1 MSSPVLL
8 ATDSVVL
15 HRFLFSSLQFHSL
28 RMAATAS
35 SAMHITAARPSIS
48 STCRI
53 FKAGVASVG
62 AHNKGTSWA
71 KLAST
76 CHISSVQSF
85 RRNFMSSPAKFEK
98 FPAKAMSG
106 SGENKPSSG
115 LPIDLK
121 G

>member
-1 MSSPVLL
+1 MSSPDLL
-8 ATDSVVL
+8 ATDSFVL

-28 RMAATAS
+28 RMAATP
-35 SAMHITAARPSIS
+35 SAMHITAARSSIS

-98 FPAKAMSG
+98 FPAKATSG

-115 LPIDLK
+115 LTIDLK